1 MIKLIY
7 GYELARE
14 AYLADQ
20 MFRLRAEV
28 FKGRL
33 NWEVKVSNGWEQ
45 DQFDRHNPL
54 YALSIDTD
62 GELQGALRLLP
73 TTGPHMLRDVFNSL
87 MDDDAPI
94 VSPQIWEST
103 RFCVSPKA
111 AAIRSHNRLNYVT
124 GELLASIV
132 EVGQRA
138 GLSSVIS
145 VYDARMRRILR
156 LAGCEAVEV
165 GTPRKIGNVTT
176 YAGLFPIDTPML
188 ERIRA
193 AAGIEGSVLDVTP
206 NANATLAA

>member
-1 MIKLIY
+1 MIKLIH

-28 FKGRL
+28 FQGRL
-33 NWEVKVSNGWEQ
+33 DWEVNVSDGWECDRF
-45 DQFDRHNPL
+45 DQHNPL
-54 YALSIDTD
+54 YALSIDKD

-73 TTGPHMLRDVFNSL
+73 TTGPHMLSDVFNTL

-103 RFCVSPKA
+103 RFCVSRKA

-124 GELLASIV
+124 GELLAGIV
-132 EVGQRA
+132 EIGQRA

-165 GTPRKIGNVTT
+165 GTPKKIGAVTT
-176 YAGLFPIDTPML
+176 YAGLFPIETPML

-193 AAGIEGSVLDVTP
+193 AAGINGSVLSATP
-206 NANATLAA
+206 NTIVTLAA